1 MEVFMAVK
9 RIVVGEHPAMKGAG
23 AGKHDRLLFNSAG
36 YHVWIHHSEAGDKGP
51 MHRHTADQAF
61 YGLEGECYLNFPD
74 GTRQSITPGVLVVIP
89 KGQYYQ
95 QEAPS
100 HTGYVFLGTRA
111 EPYGNSR
118 FGPEGQEITAG
129 GEAPND

>member
-1 MEVFMAVK
+1 
-9 RIVVGEHPAMKGAG
+9 
-23 AGKHDRLLFNSAG
+23 
-36 YHVWIHHSEAGDKGP
+36 

-61 YGLEGECYLNFPD
+61 YGLQGECYINFPD

-100 HTGYVFLGTRA
+100 HTGYVFLGSRA
-111 EPYGNSR
+111 ETYSNSR
-118 FGPEGQEITAG
+118 FGPEGQEIKAG
-129 GEAPND
+129 GTAPKD

>member
-1 MEVFMAVK
+1 MPVK
-9 RIVVGEHPAMKGAG
+9 RIDVSVHPSVKGIVGL
-23 AGKHDRLLFNSAG
+23 GKHDNLLFNSATS
-36 YHVWIHHSEAGDKGP
+36 HVWIHNSPPGDKGP
-51 MHRHTADQAF
+51 MHRHTADQTF
-61 YGLEGECYLNFPD
+61 YGLEGECWLNFPD

-111 EPYGNSR
+111 ETYENSR
-118 FGPEGQEITAG
+118 FGPEGQEIKAG
-129 GEAPND
+129 GKAPMD

>member
-1 MEVFMAVK
+1 
-9 RIVVGEHPAMKGAG
+9 
-23 AGKHDRLLFNSAG
+23 
-36 YHVWIHHSEAGDKGP
+36 

-61 YGLEGECYLNFPD
+61 YGLQGECFINFPD

-100 HTGYVFLGTRA
+100 HTAMFSWAAGRKPMPILASVPKARK
-111 EPYGNSR
+111 SR
-118 FGPEGQEITAG
+118 PAVPRRRISERSSRSK
-129 GEAPND
+129 